1 MIIMTNRLFMDIHIL
16 QTVPPSCIN
25 RDDTGSPKTAVYGGV
40 TRARVSSQAWKKA
53 VRDMFKANVIGQ
65 KFEMGIRT
73 KSLLKLVT
81 EKIMEKNT
89 DIEEA
94 NASSFAMDT
103 INLAGKDIIKAK
115 DKGDASDEDQESG
128 NKALFFITPKQIES
142 VAELALLWIADGKKP
157 KKDDVISALN
167 INKGIDEA
175 LFGRMVAQAPSLNT
189 EAAAQVAHSIS
200 THKVISEYDFF
211 TAVDDVENDEHSGSA
226 HLDTN
231 EFYSATLYRY
241 ATIAV
246 HELKE
251 YLGDKTAEA
260 VEGFLDAFVLS
271 MPTGKQNS
279 YANSTI
285 PYTVYVTL
293 RKDLPVN
300 LSGAFEKAVTAGR
313 DGNEGY
319 EQASFKALE
328 EHARNIYENWLTNPD
343 KEFYCGPQSDVL
355 GERLNFANLKKRTFE
370 HIQNFTLGGDSV

>member
-1 MIIMTNRLFMDIHIL
+1 MDIHIL

-103 INLAGKDIIKAK
+103 INKASKKPIITTKSK
-115 DKGDASDEDQESG
+115 SKKNKNDDSEEEEGSG
-128 NKALFFITPKQIES
+128 NEALFFITPKQIDS
-142 VAELALLWIADGKKP
+142 IAELALLWIVDGKKP

-211 TAVDDVENDEHSGSA
+211 TAVDDVESDEHSGSA

-293 RKDLPVN
+293 RNDLPVN

-370 HIQNFTLGGDSV
+370 HIQNFILGGDSV

>member
-1 MIIMTNRLFMDIHIL
+1 MDIHIL

-157 KKDDVISALN
+157 KKDDVINALN

-211 TAVDDVENDEHSGSA
+211 TAVDDVESDEHSGSA

-313 DGNEGY
+313 DGSEGY